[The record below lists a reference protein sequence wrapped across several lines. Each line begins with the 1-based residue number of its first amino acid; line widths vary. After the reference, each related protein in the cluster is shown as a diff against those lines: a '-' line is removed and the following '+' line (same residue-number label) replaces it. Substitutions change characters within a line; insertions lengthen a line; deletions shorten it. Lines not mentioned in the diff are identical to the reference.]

1 VLLKL
6 HINIY
11 NLKGD
16 GIEMLKKIKIS
27 QKLIATSI
35 ISTLFLIVVGIVG
48 LSNMNKLNDNTDMIY
63 NNNLIALQKL
73 YSIQSNVNLGLSDME
88 HIINSNFKNNVD
100 NAESDLNNLTNLN
113 NKLFEEFEKIP
124 FSSSKE
130 DSDYKQVRNILSQY
144 RDLRIKIMNYVKEG
158 NYDEAI
164 KLYNADYVT
173 LRGQVVDNINTVI
186 EDNVTY
192 AKDMSES
199 SDAVFKS
206 SFIVLIVL
214 ILIGSL
220 TLIIL
225 GSTMAIWLRRR
236 INYVVNFANGL
247 AEGNLTQ
254 EMKISADDEL
264 GTMSRALNIA
274 TANMKKLV
282 LELVNEMKEMSVSNE
297 ALNLVMKEMSVTM
310 HNIKEAT
317 RGIADTSMDLSA
329 STEDVSSDTEVIEQ
343 LTTQLNKKAE
353 KREIDSNEIMERA
366 LGVKEKA
373 EQSSINAISL
383 YNEKETKI
391 RKAIDD
397 IKVIKE
403 IDNMAEVI
411 GQIAQQTNLLSLN
424 ASIEAAR
431 AGEAGKGF
439 AVVADEVRK
448 LAEQSSQTVIEIKK
462 NVEQVRNVIENFIS
476 NTNDILGFIENQVKP
491 DYEMIKVIGQQYQ
504 QDAQLVNQM
513 SNEISVSANAIARNA
528 SRVNNSI
535 VSISATTQESASS
548 VEEIFASITETSAAV
563 EQVEKHAKD
572 SSKLAEKLIEMGH
585 KFKV

>member
-1 VLLKL
+1 
-6 HINIY
+6 
-11 NLKGD
+11 
-16 GIEMLKKIKIS
+16 MLKKIKIS

-35 ISTLFLIVVGIVG
+35 ISTLFLIVVGMVG

-88 HIINSNFKNNVD
+88 HIINSNFENNVND
-100 NAESDLNNLTNLN
+100 AESDLNNLTDLN
-113 NKLFEEFEKIP
+113 NKLFEDFEKIP

-130 DSDYKQVRNILSQY
+130 ESDYKQIRNILSQY
-144 RDLRIKIMNYVKEG
+144 RDLRIKIIKYVKEG

-164 KLYNADYVT
+164 RLYNAEYGK
-173 LRGQVVDNINTVI
+173 LREQLVNNINTVI

-192 AKDMSES
+192 AKNTSES
-199 SDAVFKS
+199 SKTVFKS
-206 SFIVLIVL
+206 SFIFLTFIIV
-214 ILIGSL
+214 IGAL

-225 GSTMAIWLRRR
+225 GSIMAIWLRRR

-247 AEGNLTQ
+247 AEGDLTQ

-264 GTMSRALNIA
+264 GSMSKALNIA
-274 TANMKKLV
+274 VANMKTLV
-282 LELVNEMKEMSVSNE
+282 LELVNEMKKMSFSNE
-297 ALNLVMKEMSVTM
+297 ALMLLMKEMSSTM
-310 HNIKEAT
+310 INIKEAT
-317 RGIADTSMDLSA
+317 RGIAETSGELST
-329 STEDVSSDTEVIEQ
+329 STKEVSINTMVIEQ
-343 LTTQLNKKAE
+343 LTIELNKKAE

-383 YNEKETKI
+383 YNEKEIKI
-391 RKAIDD
+391 RTAIDD

-411 GQIAQQTNLLSLN
+411 GEIAEQTNLLSLN

-431 AGEAGKGF
+431 AGEAGRGF
-439 AVVADEVRK
+439 AIVADEVRK

-462 NVEQVRNVIENFIS
+462 NVGQVRNVIENFII
-476 NTNDILGFIENQVKP
+476 NTNDILGFIDNQVKP
-491 DYEMIKVIGQQYQ
+491 DYEMIKVIGNQYE
-504 QDAQLVNQM
+504 QDAQIVNQM
-513 SNEISVSANAIARNA
+513 SKEISVSANSIARNA

-535 VSISATTQESASS
+535 LNISETTQESASS

-563 EQVEKHAKD
+563 EQVTKHAKD
-572 SSKLAEKLIEMGH
+572 SSDLAEKLIEMGN
-585 KFKV
+585 KFKF